1 MTDWWRGAVLYQ
13 IYPRSFADS
22 NGDGVGDLPGITAH
36 LDYVASL
43 GVDGIWISP
52 FFKSPMADFGYD
64 VSDYR
69 TVDPLFGTNDD
80 FARLLDRAH
89 ALGLKVIIDMVLSH
103 TSDRHPWF
111 EESRSAR
118 DNEKADWYVWA
129 DAKPDGTPPN
139 HWQACFGG
147 AWEWEPRRGQYYL
160 HNFLASQPDLDLK
173 RPAVQDAVLAEC
185 RYWLDFGVD
194 GFRLDVANFYTCDA
208 ELRDNPP
215 LPSDVR
221 VRGRRA
227 SPYNRQ
233 QHIFDKNRPETL
245 PILKRLRALTDA
257 YPDRYMVGEIADDGW
272 DRLCADY
279 TADATLLH
287 SAYGLP
293 VLLAPAPAAL
303 RGLVE
308 RFEAHGCGWPAYA
321 FSNHDAPRVATRW
334 GGEAADP
341 AFAKQML
348 ALLCAL
354 RGTIFLYQGEE
365 LGLPEAEVPFDRLQD
380 PFGRAFWPSF
390 KGRDGAR
397 TPMPWDNSA
406 AHAAF
411 STADPWLPIDPR
423 HLALNVAAQHS
434 DPDSTLAFARS
445 FIRWRRAHPALLRG
459 DIAFRDSAAGVLAFE
474 RSAAEERLLILMNLG
489 IEDADIPLP
498 PGAEVLAG
506 HGLPFAIEADQVRLP
521 RFGAAILALKPEG

>member
-1 MTDWWRGAVLYQ
+1 
-13 IYPRSFADS
+13 
-22 NGDGVGDLPGITAH
+22 
-36 LDYVASL
+36 
-43 GVDGIWISP
+43 
-52 FFKSPMADFGYD
+52 
-64 VSDYR
+64 
-69 TVDPLFGTNDD
+69 
-80 FARLLDRAH
+80 
-89 ALGLKVIIDMVLSH
+89 
-103 TSDRHPWF
+103 
-111 EESRSAR
+111 
-118 DNEKADWYVWA
+118 
-129 DAKPDGTPPN
+129 
-139 HWQACFGG
+139 
-147 AWEWEPRRGQYYL
+147 
-160 HNFLASQPDLDLK
+160 
-173 RPAVQDAVLAEC
+173 
-185 RYWLDFGVD
+185 
-194 GFRLDVANFYTCDA
+194 
-208 ELRDNPP
+208 
-215 LPSDVR
+215 
-221 VRGRRA
+221 
-227 SPYNRQ
+227 
-233 QHIFDKNRPETL
+233 
-245 PILKRLRALTDA
+245 
-257 YPDRYMVGEIADDGW
+257 
-272 DRLCADY
+272 
-279 TADATLLH
+279 
-287 SAYGLP
+287 
-293 VLLAPAPAAL
+293 
-303 RGLVE
+303 
-308 RFEAHGCGWPAYA
+308 
-321 FSNHDAPRVATRW
+321 
-334 GGEAADP
+334 
-341 AFAKQML
+341 ML